1 MHRADVGLLPAEYA
15 EAIAAACRADD
26 FDPAAIGIAAAS
38 SGNPVA
44 PLVRLLT
51 TNVRRAH
58 GEPAAGWV
66 HHGAT
71 SQDVADTAMMLLV
84 RDAIQVIVADVA
96 ACADRCA
103 ELARKHE
110 HTLLAG
116 RTLLQ
121 QALPTTFGLK
131 AAGWLHALDEAAA
144 ELRRVS
150 STLPAQLGGA
160 AGRMASM
167 GDDGLAVLAAYAG
180 RLDLAEPRL
189 PWHAHRLPVLRIAG
203 AGGLTGAVAG
213 KIARDVV
220 PLTHEVGEAHDG
232 TPGRGGSSTL
242 PHKQNPVAAISV
254 LAATGQLPGL
264 MASLMG
270 RPATNTSGGGK
281 LASGMGPAAGTSGGQ
296 RFGYRLAAGL
306 SGGPGRRRG
315 SDARQPCA
323 LRRPAA
329 SRAVAAHLT
338 LTLGRLAAHDL
349 VETVARTAVASG
361 QGLLEVLLTCEDGR
375 GWILVERATGTRNA
389 VVRV

>member
-71 SQDVADTAMMLLV
+71 SQDVADTATMLLV

-220 PLTHEVGEAHDG
+220 LLTHEVGEAHDG

-270 RPATNTSGGGK
+270 ATGHEHERGRETGKRNGSRCRHFWWPTVRLSLGCGTVWRPSSSTWIGCAPTLRSPAACCWPSGRRPPDPDPRPVGRARPGRDRGPHRGGVR
-281 LASGMGPAAGTSGGQ
+281 AGPA
-296 RFGYRLAAGL
+296 R
-306 SGGPGRRRG
+306 GPA
-315 SDARQPCA
+315 D
-323 LRRPAA
+323 LRRWTRMDP
-329 SRAVAAHLT
+329 
-338 LTLGRLAAHDL
+338 G
-349 VETVARTAVASG
+349 G
-361 QGLLEVLLTCEDGR
+361 
-375 GWILVERATGTRNA
+375 TGHGDS
-389 VVRV
+389 

>member
-1 MHRADVGLLPAEYA
+1 
-15 EAIAAACRADD
+15 
-26 FDPAAIGIAAAS
+26 
-38 SGNPVA
+38 
-44 PLVRLLT
+44 
-51 TNVRRAH
+51 
-58 GEPAAGWV
+58 
-66 HHGAT
+66 
-71 SQDVADTAMMLLV
+71 
-84 RDAIQVIVADVA
+84 
-96 ACADRCA
+96 
-103 ELARKHE
+103 
-110 HTLLAG
+110 
-116 RTLLQ
+116 
-121 QALPTTFGLK
+121 
-131 AAGWLHALDEAAA
+131 
-144 ELRRVS
+144 
-150 STLPAQLGGA
+150 
-160 AGRMASM
+160 MASM

-306 SGGPGRRRG
+306 SGGPRRRRG

-361 QGLLEVLLTCEDGR
+361 QGLLEVLLTPAKMDADGSWWNGPR
-375 GWILVERATGTRNA
+375 GLVMRLSEFDSSRRSPGGPTGNDDRPGRRQRRHRDRRCLMRNRSTPATAIAPGA
-389 VVRV
+389 VRRVAR

>member
-1 MHRADVGLLPAEYA
+1 VHRADVGLLPAEYA

-71 SQDVADTAMMLLV
+71 SQDVADTATMLLV

-150 STLPAQLGGA
+150 STLPAQLVARPAEWPRWATTGSPCWPPTP
-160 AGRMASM
+160 AGSTWPNR
-167 GDDGLAVLAAYAG
+167 GC
-180 RLDLAEPRL
+180 R
-189 PWHAHRLPVLRIAG
+189 
-203 AGGLTGAVAG
+203 
-213 KIARDVV
+213 
-220 PLTHEVGEAHDG
+220 G
-232 TPGRGGSSTL
+232 TPTGCRSCGSPAPADS
-242 PHKQNPVAAISV
+242 PAP
-254 LAATGQLPGL
+254 LPGR
-264 MASLMG
+264 S
-270 RPATNTSGGGK
+270 P
-281 LASGMGPAAGTSGGQ
+281 GTWC
-296 RFGYRLAAGL
+296 
-306 SGGPGRRRG
+306 P
-315 SDARQPCA
+315 
-323 LRRPAA
+323 
-329 SRAVAAHLT
+329 
-338 LTLGRLAAHDL
+338 
-349 VETVARTAVASG
+349 
-361 QGLLEVLLTCEDGR
+361 
-375 GWILVERATGTRNA
+375 
-389 VVRV
+389 